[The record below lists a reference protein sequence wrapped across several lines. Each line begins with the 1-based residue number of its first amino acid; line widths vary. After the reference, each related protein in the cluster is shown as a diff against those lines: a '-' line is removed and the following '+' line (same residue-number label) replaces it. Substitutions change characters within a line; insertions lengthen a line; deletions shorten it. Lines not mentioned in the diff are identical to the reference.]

1 MYWCYHIDIPTS
13 SEPLH
18 TEDPSS
24 LIPPVPEARKETK
37 APLFRP
43 DEIGCSF
50 LTLIPKGQSSE
61 HINLS
66 HNIYHSYMNKSLRK
80 TEDSL

>member
-1 MYWCYHIDIPTS
+1 MCYHIDIPTS

-24 LIPPVPEARKETK
+24 LIPPVPERKKETE

-43 DEIGCSF
+43 NEIGCSF
-50 LTLIPKGQSSE
+50 FTSIPKGQTSE

-66 HNIYHSYMNKSLRK
+66 HNIYQNYMEKSLRE